1 MSRLVNLLKKILP
14 DRNRSDP
21 AEVESLRLD
30 FKERYRN
37 FKQLISANNKALEI
51 MADIE
56 QALQGERPFGMTFVR
71 SSVTAVS
78 VSVFR
83 MIRKMN
89 LLAPGKYEALG
100 NRFEEIKA
108 AIDAILSRTK
118 PIVDERLVIP
128 LADIHKEMTDVV
140 GGKMANL
147 GELRNRLGL
156 RVPPGFVITAAAYQH
171 FIEYN
176 DLRAEIDRRLQS
188 ADLDN
193 MEGLY
198 NLHARLNH
206 LIVEA
211 EVPPELAAAMREAW
225 RRIETE
231 AGGKITVA
239 LRSSALG
246 EDEAGSSFAGMH
258 QSELNVSEEHLL
270 VAYREVV
277 ASKYSLPAIT
287 YRLKKGFKDEDVA
300 MCVGCLVMVDAR
312 AGGVMYS
319 RNPIDIQDDGIYI
332 NAAWG
337 LPKAIVDGTIDC
349 DLFVIA
355 RREPMEVIHSEI
367 QDKERK
373 FICYAEEGVCRI
385 DLTQDDNRLE
395 PSIDTEQAVA
405 LAQTAVQIESHYGSA
420 QDIEWAVDPEGRIC
434 VLQCRP
440 LQQSEAVGTDKISK
454 SMRRELEDTVML
466 RGGITASPGAAAG
479 TVHRLERGIDQLTFP
494 EGAILVTAEALPRWA
509 SLINR
514 ASGVITEHGSFA
526 GHLANVSREFGVPAL
541 FGLPGAMEALEN
553 GVEITMDAGSRAIYR
568 GRIEALLTGR
578 IKKEGLMAGSPVYET
593 LKEVAVHITPLH
605 LLDPE
610 SPDFAP
616 ANCRSFHDI
625 TRFIHEK
632 SVKEMFNFGREHNFS
647 ERSSKQLHYKV
658 PMQWWIL
665 NLDDGFT
672 TEIKG
677 KYVKLNQIQSIPM
690 LAFWEGFAAVTWD
703 GPPAI
708 DGKGLMS
715 VMFQSTTNPNLNT
728 GVRSRFAD
736 QNYFMISKHFCN
748 LNSRLGYHFS
758 TLESL
763 VGERKEENYI
773 KFQFKGGAADY
784 DRRLRRAHFI
794 NELLE
799 EYGFKTE
806 VIEDN
811 VEARIEGNDA
821 EYMKQRLEILGYLS
835 LHTRQLDMI
844 MTREAMVKHYRNKFR
859 RDIDYLL
866 NEHSRRFYA

>member
-1 MSRLVNLLKKILP
+1 MVRLGNFLKKFLP
-14 DRNRSDP
+14 GRNRSDP
-21 AEVESLRLD
+21 SEVESLRLD

-89 LLAPGKYEALG
+89 LLAPGKYAELEP
-100 NRFEEIKA
+100 RFEEIKA
-108 AIDAILSRTK
+108 AVDSILSRSK
-118 PIVDERLVIP
+118 PIQDDRLVIP
-128 LADIHKEMTDVV
+128 LDAINKEMADIV

-156 RVPPGFVITAAAYQH
+156 RVPPGFVVTAAAYQRFVEH
-171 FIEYN
+171 N
-176 DLRAEIDRRLQS
+176 DLRAEINRRLQT
-188 ADLDN
+188 ADADN

-198 NLHARLNH
+198 NLHARLNR

-211 EVPPELAAAMREAW
+211 EMPPELEAAMRKAW
-225 RRIETE
+225 QRIEDE
-231 AGGKITVA
+231 AGGNITVA

-246 EDEAGSSFAGMH
+246 EDEAGASFAGMH
-258 QSELNVSEEHLL
+258 RSELNVSAEHLF
-270 VAYREVV
+270 VAYKEVV
-277 ASKYSLPAIT
+277 ASKYSLQAIT
-287 YRLKKGFKDEDVA
+287 YRLKKGFKDEEVA
-300 MCVGCLVMVDAR
+300 MCVGCLVMVDAK

-319 RNPIDIQDDGIYI
+319 RNPIDIQDEAIYI
-332 NAAWG
+332 NSAWG

-349 DLFVIA
+349 DLFAVGRA
-355 RREPMEVIHSEI
+355 APMAVIHSEI

-385 DLTQDDNRLE
+385 DLTLDDNRMQ
-395 PSIDTEQAVA
+395 PSIDAEQAVA
-405 LAQTAVQIESHYGSA
+405 LAETAVEIEAHYGSA
-420 QDIEWAVDPEGRIC
+420 QDIEWAIDQEDRIC

-440 LQQSEAVGTDKISK
+440 LQQSEAIGTEKIS
-454 SMRRELEDTVML
+454 SLSGRELDDAVVL

-479 TVHRLERGIDQLTFP
+479 PVHRLERGIDLLQFP

-509 SLINR
+509 SLVSR
-514 ASGVITEHGSFA
+514 AAGIITEHGSFA
-526 GHLANVSREFGVPAL
+526 GHLANVAREFGVPAL
-541 FGLPGAMEALEN
+541 FGLSGAMAAMEN
-553 GVEITMDAGSRAIYR
+553 GLEITLDAGSRAVYR
-568 GRIEALLTGR
+568 GRIDSLLTGR
-578 IKKEGLMAGSPVYET
+578 IKREGLMAGSPVYET
-593 LKEVAVHITPLH
+593 LKAAAAYITPLN
-605 LLDPE
+605 LLDPA
-610 SPDFAP
+610 SSDFTP
-616 ANCRSFHDI
+616 ANCRSLHDI

-665 NLDDGFT
+665 NLDDGFK

-677 KYVKLNQIQSIPM
+677 KYVKLDQIDSIPM
-690 LAFWEGFAAVTWD
+690 LAFWEGFAAVSWE

-715 VMFQSTTNPNLNT
+715 VMFQSTTNPSLNT

-758 TLESL
+758 TLEAL
-763 VGERKEENYI
+763 VGDRREENYI
-773 KFQFKGGAADY
+773 KFQFKGGAADF
-784 DRRLRRAHFI
+784 DRRFRRAHFI
-794 NELLE
+794 AELLE
-799 EYGFKTE
+799 DYGFKTE
-806 VIEDN
+806 IIEDN
-811 VEARIEGNDA
+811 VEARIEGHDA

-844 MTREAMVKHYRNKFR
+844 MTREAMVKYYRDKFHK
-859 RDIDYLL
+859 DIDYLL
-866 NEHSRRFYA
+866 NEHTRRFYR

>member
-1 MSRLVNLLKKILP
+1 MGRFVTFLKKFLP
-14 DRNRSDP
+14 DRSRSDP

-89 LLAPGKYEALG
+89 LLAPGKYEQLG
-100 NRFEEIKA
+100 TRFEEIKS

-118 PIVDERLVIP
+118 PVQDERLVIP
-128 LADIHKEMTDVV
+128 LESIHKEMTDVV

-156 RVPPGFVITAAAYQH
+156 QVPPGFVVTAAAYQR
-171 FIEYN
+171 FIEHN
-176 DLRAEIDRRLQS
+176 DLRAEIDRRLQT
-188 ADLDN
+188 ADVDN
-193 MEGLY
+193 LEGLY
-198 NLHARLNH
+198 TLHARLNR
-206 LIVEA
+206 LIGEA
-211 EVPPELAAAMREAW
+211 EVPAELAEAMRDAW
-225 RRIETE
+225 RRIEGE
-231 AGGKITVA
+231 AGGPITGA

-246 EDEAGSSFAGMH
+246 EDEAGASFAGMH
-258 QSELNVSEEHLL
+258 RSELNVSDEHLL
-270 VAYREVV
+270 VAYKEVV
-277 ASKYSLPAIT
+277 ASKYSLQAIT

-300 MCVGCLVMVDAR
+300 MCVGCLAMVDAK

-349 DLFVIA
+349 DLFVVA
-355 RREPMEVIHSEI
+355 RAQPLKLIHSDI

-373 FICYAEEGVCRI
+373 FICYSEEGVCRI
-385 DLTQDDNRLE
+385 DLTQDDNRHR
-395 PSIDTEQAVA
+395 PSLTTDQVIA
-405 LAQTAVQIESHYGSA
+405 LAETAVRIEEHYGSA
-420 QDIEWAVDPEGRIC
+420 QDIEWAIDQDDRIY

-440 LQQSEAVGTDKISK
+440 LQQSETVGKERISA
-454 SMRRELEDTVML
+454 STRRELEGSVLL
-466 RGGITASPGAAAG
+466 RGGVTASPGAVAG
-479 TVHRLERGIDQLTFP
+479 PVHRLERGVDQLRFP
-494 EGAILVTAEALPRWA
+494 EGGILVTAEALPRWA
-509 SLINR
+509 SLISR
-514 ASGVITEHGSFA
+514 AAGVITEHGSFA

-541 FGLPGAMEALEN
+541 FGLSGALAALEN
-553 GVEITMDAGSRAIYR
+553 GRDITLDADSRTVYR
-568 GRIEALLTGR
+568 GKISSLVTTR
-578 IKKEGLMAGSPVYET
+578 IKKEGLMAGSAVYET
-593 LKEVAVHITPLH
+593 LKEAAAYITPLN
-605 LLDPE
+605 LLDPD
-610 SPDFAP
+610 SPDFTP

-632 SVKEMFNFGREHNFS
+632 SVREMFNFGREHNFT

-665 NLDDGFT
+665 NLDDGFK

-677 KYVKLNQIQSIPM
+677 KYVKLHQIDSIPM
-690 LAFWEGFAAVTWD
+690 LAFWEGFAAVSWE

-728 GVRSRFAD
+728 GVRSQFAN
-736 QNYFMISKHFCN
+736 QNYFMISKNFCN

-758 TLESL
+758 TLEAL
-763 VGERKEENYI
+763 VGERREENYI

-784 DRRLRRAHFI
+784 GRRFRRAHFI
-794 NELLE
+794 AALLE
-799 EYGFKTE
+799 EYEFKTE

-811 VEARIEGNDA
+811 LEARIEGRDM

-844 MTREAMVKHYRNKFR
+844 MTREAMVKYYRDKFR

-866 NEHSRRFYA
+866 NEHTRRFCP